1 MCGLTGIYSTNDKV
15 KVEEKTLVSMRDTLV
30 HRGPDDQ
37 GLYIS
42 PERKI
47 GFGFRRLAII
57 DLTSAGN
64 QPMSNEDGSV
74 WLVFNGEIYNYTEI
88 KNALIKRGHS
98 FKSKTDSEVLLHLY
112 EEKQEKCL
120 EDLNGMFAFAIW
132 DSKRQTLFAARDRV
146 GIKPFYYY
154 YKKFFYTSPKEEL
167 LQARIDRAKYLLTNR
182 KLRINEVAEQSGFKN
197 IYHFTRYFKK
207 ECGMT
212 PSKYLMQQVIK

>member
-88 KNALIKRGHS
+88 K
-98 FKSKTDSEVLLHLY
+98 
-112 EEKQEKCL
+112 
-120 EDLNGMFAFAIW
+120 
-132 DSKRQTLFAARDRV
+132 
-146 GIKPFYYY
+146 
-154 YKKFFYTSPKEEL
+154 KE
-167 LQARIDRAKYLLTNR
+167 
-182 KLRINEVAEQSGFKN
+182 
-197 IYHFTRYFKK
+197 
-207 ECGMT
+207 
-212 PSKYLMQQVIK
+212 